1 MVSAPVQY
9 SGDTNPQFTE
19 VWKALNA
26 AVASGG
32 NAIAGDTES
41 VTDQSYGV
49 AATAAESDVKPGKVD
64 REVTG
69 CYYCVPVEEEEPIST
84 TKARSNAESA
94 AECFL
99 ENRNIDAPILYDDIS
114 AIVKQ
119 WKCKRNKKRKRIHP
133 IGDQWF
139 TATLLVWSGLL
150 PDSGQ
155 LALFPNDTQI

>member
-1 MVSAPVQY
+1 M
-9 SGDTNPQFTE
+9 
-19 VWKALNA
+19 
-26 AVASGG
+26 
-32 NAIAGDTES
+32 
-41 VTDQSYGV
+41 
-49 AATAAESDVKPGKVD
+49 KPGMVD

-99 ENRNIDAPILYDDIS
+99 TNRKSDAPILYDDIS

-133 IGDQWF
+133 IGDQWVYSDTF
-139 TATLLVWSGLL
+139 GLVWSLAGFWSVSVVSPKYPNMTNMLMLYVRANAHTTNTQQATNHFPITSIAFNIGFASERHRDAETRDPLL
-150 PDSGQ
+150 
-155 LALFPNDTQI
+155 

>member
-49 AATAAESDVKPGKVD
+49 AATAAENDVKPGKVD

-99 ENRNIDAPILYDDIS
+99 TIGIS
-114 AIVKQ
+114 T
-119 WKCKRNKKRKRIHP
+119 HP
-133 IGDQWF
+133 YCMM
-139 TATLLVWSGLL
+139 TLVQS
-150 PDSGQ
+150 
-155 LALFPNDTQI
+155 